1 MEMLNLQDKS
11 FKKAIILSV
20 SVHLGLF
27 ILLVISPYLPKP
39 ARRGMVHYVNVI
51 SLGGG
56 GGGGGRPGGGGGGGS
71 SAELRS
77 EESAATALPKRESL
91 RDLTTPQRLEQTK
104 PPALSYPV
112 EKPKADKKTSSQKKA
127 VIAKSKPDA
136 AANEKS
142 QSQPGSGEG
151 TGPRV
156 GIGVGDG
163 SGGGGFGFG
172 SEYSSQIGL
181 SNFPFTYYLQ
191 AIHSRISNN
200 WHTSLIRTGSSG
212 DIYVTVKFRI
222 YKNGQISEPEVIES
236 SQSRTMDSS
245 AIRAIRNS
253 APFPPLPR
261 EYEDEYLVIRLIFEH
276 SR

>member
-1 MEMLNLQDKS
+1 MLNLEDKS
-11 FKKAIILSV
+11 FKKAIILSI

-27 ILLVISPYLPKP
+27 ILLLISPYLPKP
-39 ARRGMVHYVNVI
+39 ARKGMVHYVNVI

-56 GGGGGRPGGGGGGGS
+56 GGGRPGGGGG
-71 SAELRS
+71 SAVLKS
-77 EESAATALPKRESL
+77 EEAATTAVPKRESL

-112 EKPKADKKTSSQKKA
+112 DKPQRDKKTSPQKKG
-127 VIAKSKPDA
+127 VIQ
-136 AANEKS
+136 KS
-142 QSQPGSGEG
+142 QSETGSRSDSS
-151 TGPRV
+151 TGARV

-222 YKNGQISEPEVIES
+222 FRNGQISEPEVIES

-261 EYEDEYLVIRLIFEH
+261 EYEDEYLIIRLIFEH